1 MVAIFPSCIRCFIC
15 RDVYDASRI
24 RYGSAHRVGD
34 VFRAFDG
41 HYGLFVAPKGKPTR
55 YVIFSTRLMLL

>member
-1 MVAIFPSCIRCFIC
+1 
-15 RDVYDASRI
+15 
-24 RYGSAHRVGD
+24 VGD